1 MDDKALRRLVTES
14 IQEFLKEDY
23 ARGIPDFALRSV
35 ASETCENLKRHMRR
49 HIQSVAKDP
58 VHQRKMLAA
67 AESSLEDLEEKMLI
81 LFEEKLLQFMRST

>member
-35 ASETCENLKRHMRR
+35 VSETWV
-49 HIQSVAKDP
+49 S
-58 VHQRKMLAA
+58 
-67 AESSLEDLEEKMLI
+67 
-81 LFEEKLLQFMRST
+81 